1 MKLNVCLKNQE
12 NIEYQFENGVFA
24 TRITTNNLSTIEGDW
39 QSVKKEVP
47 VFMLEVSSLINLSF
61 AEKQIFYKF
70 YTDMFNYIKE
80 NQIEK
85 IIIFSTTTE
94 NEEMVFDSNFLNV
107 IPIGISI
114 IDELGQ
120 QSIYNNTYLSINV
133 LLQ

>member
-80 NQIEK
+80 NQIDK

-94 NEEMVFDSNFLNV
+94 NEEMVFDSDFLNV

-120 QSIYNNTYLSINV
+120 QSIYNNTYLSVNV

>member
-1 MKLNVCLKNQE
+1 MKLNVYLKNQE

-80 NQIEK
+80 NKIEK

-94 NEEMVFDSNFLNV
+94 NEEMVFDSDFLNI

-120 QSIYNNTYLSINV
+120 KSIYNNTYLSINV

>member
-39 QSVKKEVP
+39 QSVKKEAP

>member
-47 VFMLEVSSLINLSF
+47 VFMLEISSLINLSF

-94 NEEMVFDSNFLNV
+94 NEEMVFDSDFLNV

-120 QSIYNNTYLSINV
+120 QSIYNNTYLSVNV

>member
-1 MKLNVCLKNQE
+1 
-12 NIEYQFENGVFA
+12 
-24 TRITTNNLSTIEGDW
+24 
-39 QSVKKEVP
+39 
-47 VFMLEVSSLINLSF
+47 MLEVCSLINLSF

-94 NEEMVFDSNFLNV
+94 NEEMVFDSDFLN
-107 IPIGISI
+107 ITPIGISI
-114 IDELGQ
+114 IDDLGQ

-133 LLQ
+133 LL